1 MSNDKK
7 KNNKREFERLT
18 DGRYERLSIF
28 RNVKSKYQPSYI
40 AYIANDNKRAI
51 DITGFPARQ
60 LRDLTIDELSDYEFD
75 VEVDV
80 KHSEQFDKDFYIITK
95 IVKHKKPQVEQKKL
109 TIEGDD

>member
-1 MSNDKK
+1 MTKTGKES
-7 KNNKREFERLT
+7 NKREFERLT
-18 DGRYERLSIF
+18 DGKYENLSIF
-28 RNVKSKYQPSYI
+28 WNEKSKYPPSYL

-51 DITGFPARQ
+51 NITGFPARQ
-60 LRDLTIDELSDYEFD
+60 LRDLNIDELEDYEFD

-109 TIEGDD
+109 QIEGDD